1 MYIKILFLGILIT
14 NTVDLSPIFHHPE
27 NVSIYHEKTLRE
39 SSRTSDYLQV
49 HLGCALR
56 IVSHL
61 TNSILP
67 STESF
72 K

>member
-1 MYIKILFLGILIT
+1 MYIKILFLVILIT
-14 NTVDLSPIFHHPE
+14 NTVDLSLIFHHPE
-27 NVSIYHEKTLRE
+27 NVSKYHEKTSRE

-49 HLGCALR
+49 HFGCVLR
-56 IVSHL
+56 IMNHL